1 VVRING
7 GFFVFRREIFDYI
20 HEGEDLVLEPFDRL
34 IAERQLLAYPF
45 DGFWRNMDTFKDKQ
59 ELEEM
64 LLNGK
69 TPWQV
74 WKH

>member
-1 VVRING
+1 MRING
-7 GFFVFRREIFDYI
+7 GFFAFRRGIFDQI
-20 HEGEDLVLEPFDRL
+20 RENEDLVLEPFDRL
-34 IAERQLLAYPF
+34 IAARQLLAYPF

-64 LLNGK
+64 LLGGH

-74 WKH
+74 WKR